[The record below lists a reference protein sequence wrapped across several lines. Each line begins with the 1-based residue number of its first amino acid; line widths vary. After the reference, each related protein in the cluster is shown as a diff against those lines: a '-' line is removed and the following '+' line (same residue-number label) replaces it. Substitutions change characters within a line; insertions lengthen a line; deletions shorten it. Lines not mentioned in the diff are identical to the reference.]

1 MPKTKQFDQKEI
13 LDKATELFWK
23 RGYHATSIQDLV
35 NHLGISRSSIYDTYG
50 GKKALYNQA
59 LNAYRTSS
67 TAGVSTFLQ
76 NQTNVKT
83 GLRELF
89 FSGIQSSLTD
99 PDNKGCFVINTTTEM
114 LPGDPEIQSIL
125 EENYNTFEDL
135 FYRFLRLGE
144 KRWEIPEGKDLR
156 TIAGL
161 LFTLYNGM
169 KVVAKVQTDQKKLM
183 AEVDAVLA
191 LLD

>member
-1 MPKTKQFDQKEI
+1 
-13 LDKATELFWK
+13 LFWK